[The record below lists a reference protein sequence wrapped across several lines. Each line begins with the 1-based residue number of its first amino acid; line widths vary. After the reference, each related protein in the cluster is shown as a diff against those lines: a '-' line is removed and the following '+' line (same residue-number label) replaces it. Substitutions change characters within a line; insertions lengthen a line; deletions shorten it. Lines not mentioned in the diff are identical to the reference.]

1 MACKPLMW
9 WHSYKEQQ
17 HETILGRKDRGFFV
31 MDKKQALVSAYL
43 MGARARTHEDM
54 MAAVHLSKVL
64 EAALTHREVEECKLQ
79 AELELDPMRE
89 YHGLNG

>member
-1 MACKPLMW
+1 
-9 WHSYKEQQ
+9 
-17 HETILGRKDRGFFV
+17 

-54 MAAVHLSKVL
+54 VAAVRLSKVL
-64 EAALTHREVEECKLQ
+64 ESALTQQEVDECKLQ

-89 YHGLNG
+89 YHVPNG

>member
-1 MACKPLMW
+1 
-9 WHSYKEQQ
+9 
-17 HETILGRKDRGFFV
+17 

-54 MAAVHLSKVL
+54 MAAVRLSKVL
-64 EAALTHREVEECKLQ
+64 ETALTQQEVDECKLQ

-89 YHGLNG
+89 YHVPNG